1 MKAEFVVDVPFNSLT
16 LASSID
22 LFPPPL
28 VFLDHRNP
36 GPQFNAES
44 CSFADHDDNA
54 NSAFSFHKLITGLR
68 SL

>member
-1 MKAEFVVDVPFNSLT
+1 MFIGNGMEIKKLEGHI
-16 LASSID
+16 SSKS
-22 LFPPPL
+22 PPL
-28 VFLDHRNP
+28 VYLDHRNP